1 MSPAIVEAAISE
13 QDWQHAAT
21 AIRESRGVL
30 LITHR
35 NPDGDGIG
43 AQLAL
48 YDALAGA
55 GIPVSMHNRDGV
67 PRLYRFLAGSERVS
81 AGTHA
86 PHLDDIDLIVSL
98 DAGARSRL
106 GMDDGFF
113 AGRRLINLDHHA
125 SNTRFGDIN
134 LVDADACATGVLA
147 HALIRHMGLS
157 LSSRAAMAIY
167 VTLLTDTHSFRLSTV
182 TPGVLRLAGE
192 MIEAGAD
199 PGLAARSVYEAQR
212 PEGMDLLRRCLQ
224 TLKLRNGGRSAWLY
238 VDQEMYAATGG
249 DVEDTE
255 GLIDYG
261 RAIAGVEV
269 SVFLRPEGNGAW
281 KVSFRGKTTDVGA
294 LAASL
299 GGGGHR
305 YAAGCTLHGERD
317 AILLRLQTEIDGLFR

>member
-1 MSPAIVEAAISE
+1 MNPAIAGAAIPE
-13 QDWQHAAT
+13 QDWRQAAA

-30 LITHR
+30 LSTHR

-48 YDALAGA
+48 FDALSAA

-67 PRLYRFLAGSERVS
+67 PRLYRFLAGADRVG
-81 AGTHA
+81 AGAQA
-86 PHLDDIDLIVSL
+86 PAEGIDLIVSL

-113 AGRRLINLDHHA
+113 AGRRLINIDHHA
-125 SNTRFGDIN
+125 SNTRFGDID
-134 LVDADACATGVLA
+134 LVDAGACATGVLA
-147 HALIRHMGLS
+147 HALIRHMELPLS
-157 LSSRAAMAIY
+157 PAAAMALY

-192 MIEAGAD
+192 LIEAGAE
-199 PGLAARSVYEAQR
+199 PGLAARHVYEAQR

-224 TLKLRNGGRSAWLY
+224 TLTLRNDGRTAWLY
-238 VDQEMYAATGG
+238 VDAAMYAATGA

-269 SVFLRPEGNGAW
+269 AVFLRPEGDGAW

-294 LAASL
+294 LAAAL

-305 YAAGCTLHGERD
+305 YAAGCTLFGELD
-317 AILLRLQTEIDGLFR
+317 AVLLRLQTEIDGLFR

>member
-192 MIEAGAD
+192 MIEAGAE

-224 TLKLRNGGRSAWLY
+224 TLKLRNGEVVRGWIEYYDKNMVRVTREGAPNLFIFKHEIMYITEDPGPKRKTGRS
-238 VDQEMYAATGG
+238 VVFPVSQSSSRERR
-249 DVEDTE
+249 EE
-255 GLIDYG
+255 GLSD
-261 RAIAGVEV
+261 RRTER
-269 SVFLRPEGNGAW
+269 LTNE
-281 KVSFRGKTTDVGA
+281 KTCPIPPN
-294 LAASL
+294 SPPP
-299 GGGGHR
+299 
-305 YAAGCTLHGERD
+305 
-317 AILLRLQTEIDGLFR
+317 